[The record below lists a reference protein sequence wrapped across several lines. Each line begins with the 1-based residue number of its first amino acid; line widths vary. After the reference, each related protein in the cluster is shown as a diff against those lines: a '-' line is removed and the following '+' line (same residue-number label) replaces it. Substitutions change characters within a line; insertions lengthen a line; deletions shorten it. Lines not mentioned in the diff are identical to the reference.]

1 MKEIKKLELAIKP
14 VLAKA
19 WSVTIKGDSDMRY
32 AVENLSSLNRYL
44 DEVTSQREAITKPLT
59 AALKSARALFK
70 PIEERLGGAIGSVRA
85 EMSRY
90 QTLEVVRVENEASK
104 IAKRVGEGRGKIGI
118 ETAVRKIGEI
128 DGVASSV
135 IGDNGMVKFRSVRK
149 FEILE
154 VDKVPREYMVV
165 DEIAVRK
172 AMLAGVEIAGVR
184 YFEEQVV
191 NNFR

>member
-172 AMLAGVEIAGVR
+172 AMLAGIKIAGVR

>member
-32 AVENLSSLNRYL
+32 AVENLSSLNKYL

-70 PIEERLGGAIGSVRA
+70 PIEERLGCAIGSVRA

-172 AMLAGVEIAGVR
+172 AMLAGIKIAGVR